1 MVSLYNCFSIVGT
14 VATIGVSWHGPARV
28 VAWVSSRPNTR
39 GVLRGAMGV
48 PEELAKAIVDGRV
61 TTREELER
69 LKRGLAARDGLDRV
83 PTDAEVLAIIGEEAG
98 PAALSLLRT
107 KPSRTLS
114 GVAVVAV
121 MTPPSPCPHGTGM
134 YCPGGVDVGTPQ
146 SYTGKEPAARRA
158 GRADYDGGRQT
169 ADRLSQLSEVGHP
182 TDKVELVVMGGTFP
196 AVGAEA
202 MSAFVKGCVEAMNG
216 APSPDLASAIAANEV
231 GDHRCVALT
240 METRPDLCTEA
251 GVDELLEMGTTRVEI
266 GVQVT
271 EDRPLEIVGR
281 GHGVE
286 ESVQATRRL
295 KDAGLKVGYHLMLGL
310 PDMTPE
316 ADLRALKRVF
326 EDPRFRPDLLKL
338 YPTLVM
344 PGTGLHDLWMA
355 GGYEPLDEDAAV
367 GILAPFKMTLP
378 PWVRVSRVERDIPSN
393 LIAAGVRASNLRQLV
408 AKRLVEEGKR
418 CRCIRCRE
426 VGRRGTDRP
435 RGEGDLWGPTDGDR
449 LELMEEHYD
458 ASGGREAFLSLELPD
473 MDAMVAYARVRR
485 PSGDLWREELS
496 GAAILREVRVLG
508 AALPLGASP
517 TEGEGSL
524 EWQHRGL
531 GRRLVREA
539 EERARGWGMDRLAIT
554 AGMGTRAYFR
564 KLGYD
569 LDGPYMVRRLG

>member
-1 MVSLYNCFSIVGT
+1 M
-14 VATIGVSWHGPARV
+14 
-28 VAWVSSRPNTR
+28 
-39 GVLRGAMGV
+39 GVL
-48 PEELAKAIVDGRV
+48 EELARAVVDGRV

-69 LKRGLAARDGLDRV
+69 LKRELAARDGLDRV
-83 PTDAEVLAIIGEEAG
+83 PKNAEVLTIIGDGAG
-98 PAALSLLRT
+98 PAVLSLLRT

-121 MTPPSPCPHGTGM
+121 MAPPAPCPHGTCM

-146 SYTGKEPAARRA
+146 SYTGKEPAAMRA
-158 GRADYDGGRQT
+158 GRANYDGGRQT
-169 ADRLSQLSEVGHP
+169 ADRLIQLSEVGHP

-196 AVGAEA
+196 AVGVEA
-202 MSAFVKGCVEAMNG
+202 RSSFVKGCVDALNG
-216 APSPDLASAIAANEV
+216 APSPDLASAIAANEA

-240 METRPDLCTEA
+240 METRPDLCTET
-251 GVDELLEMGTTRVEI
+251 GVDELLELGTTRVEI

-281 GHGVE
+281 GHGVK
-286 ESVQATRRL
+286 ESVEATRRL

-310 PDMTPE
+310 PEMTPE
-316 ADLRALKRVF
+316 ADLRALMRVF
-326 EDPRFRPDLLKL
+326 EDPDFRPDLLKL

-344 PGTGLHDLWMA
+344 PGTGLHELWRT
-355 GGYEPLDEDAAV
+355 GGYEPMDEEVAV
-367 GILAPFKMTLP
+367 GILAPFKATLP
-378 PWVRVSRVERDIPSN
+378 PWVRISRVERDIPSN

-408 AKRLVEEGKR
+408 AKHLTDEGGR

-435 RGEGDLWGPTDGDR
+435 MGEGDLWGPTDGAR
-449 LELMEEHYD
+449 LELMEERYD
-458 ASGGREAFLSLELPD
+458 ASGGQEAFLSLELPD
-473 MDAMVAYARVRR
+473 VDAIVAYARVRR
-485 PSGDLWREELS
+485 PSEDVWREELS

-531 GRRLVREA
+531 GHRLVREA

-554 AGMGTRAYFR
+554 SGMGTRAYFR
-564 KLGYD
+564 RQGYD
-569 LDGPYMVRRLG
+569 LDGHYMVRRLG

>member
-1 MVSLYNCFSIVGT
+1 
-14 VATIGVSWHGPARV
+14 
-28 VAWVSSRPNTR
+28 
-39 GVLRGAMGV
+39 
-48 PEELAKAIVDGRV
+48 
-61 TTREELER
+61 
-69 LKRGLAARDGLDRV
+69 
-83 PTDAEVLAIIGEEAG
+83 
-98 PAALSLLRT
+98 
-107 KPSRTLS
+107 
-114 GVAVVAV
+114 
-121 MTPPSPCPHGTGM
+121 
-134 YCPGGVDVGTPQ
+134 
-146 SYTGKEPAARRA
+146 
-158 GRADYDGGRQT
+158 
-169 ADRLSQLSEVGHP
+169 
-182 TDKVELVVMGGTFP
+182 LVVMGGTFP

-310 PDMTPE
+310 PEMTPE
-316 ADLRALKRVF
+316 ADLRALMRVF
-326 EDPRFRPDLLKL
+326 EDPEFRPDLLKL

-344 PGTGLHDLWMA
+344 PGTGLHGLWMA
-355 GGYEPLDEDAAV
+355 GGYEPMDEDAAV
-367 GILAPFKMTLP
+367 GILAPFKATLP

-435 RGEGDLWGPTDGDR
+435 RGEGDLWGPTDDAR

-458 ASGGREAFLSLELPD
+458 PSGGREAFLSLELPD

-496 GAAILREVRVLG
+496 GAAVLREVRVLG
-508 AALPLGASP
+508 TALPLGASP
-517 TEGEGSL
+517 INGEGSL
-524 EWQHRGL
+524 
-531 GRRLVREA
+531 
-539 EERARGWGMDRLAIT
+539 
-554 AGMGTRAYFR
+554 
-564 KLGYD
+564 
-569 LDGPYMVRRLG
+569 